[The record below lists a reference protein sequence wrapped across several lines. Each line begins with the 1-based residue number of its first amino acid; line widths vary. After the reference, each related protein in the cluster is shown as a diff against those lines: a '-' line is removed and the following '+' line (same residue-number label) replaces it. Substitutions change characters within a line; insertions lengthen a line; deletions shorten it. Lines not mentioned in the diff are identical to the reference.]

1 MPRKKTHRQVEA
13 EPPCGLFKPAG
24 QPARNARPV
33 VLELDGYEAL
43 RLADYEGLA
52 QKQVAER
59 LGVSRPTVTRILH
72 TAREAVATALAEGR
86 PLAIEGGRVR
96 IGGRG
101 RGEGRRQRRR
111 GRHGR
116 NGPPEGN
123 GSRTG

>member
-1 MPRKKTHRQVEA
+1 MARKKTERRIEA

-24 QPARNARPV
+24 QLARNAQPV

-43 RLADYEGLA
+43 RLADYEGMA
-52 QKQVAER
+52 QQQVAER
-59 LGVSRPTVTRILH
+59 LEISRPTVTRILH
-72 TAREAVATALAEGR
+72 KAREAVATALTEGR

-101 RGEGRRQRRR
+101 KRRRHRKQRR

-116 NGPPEGN
+116 GDHSDHNG
-123 GSRTG
+123 